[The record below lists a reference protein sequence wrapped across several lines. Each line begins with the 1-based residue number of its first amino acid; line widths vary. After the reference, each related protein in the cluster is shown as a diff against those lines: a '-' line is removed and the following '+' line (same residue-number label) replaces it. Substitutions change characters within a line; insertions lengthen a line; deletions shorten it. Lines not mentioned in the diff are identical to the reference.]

1 MSVAV
6 PAPQESAMLAAE
18 EAKFQ
23 QMDGERLW
31 SGSASKVKPIIDKL
45 KLINYYTLSFLK
57 ILINRAPHLIL
68 CA

>member
-31 SGSASKVKPIIDKL
+31 SGSASKVKPTID